1 MVAPSPRLRVFFG
14 RKRPSA
20 SPVIT
25 PALLQAFRASMVLS
39 GISARSA
46 KSTGSCTGARAM
58 ASGWALCT
66 AYVSSTASQRRI
78 SSLGR
83 YFSLPDIMPSWTAQ
97 FRYPLYH
104 MGWPLLSS
112 ASGQRCRSLYASNS
126 DLSFTELASRI
137 RNSERVRFFM
147 PL

>member
-1 MVAPSPRLRVFFG
+1 MAPSPRLRVFFG

-46 KSTGSCTGARAM
+46 KSAGSCTGARAM
-58 ASGWALCT
+58 ASGWALC
-66 AYVSSTASQRRI
+66 TASQRRI